1 MSKPS
6 QGKGTNSIVIK
17 WVISISIII
26 SIFNLI
32 LCNSFISKFDNA
44 DGTSSSSSSISN
56 LLKKPQKLSNSL
68 RAQNQNSNKEAIF
81 PYPDVSKDKSDKR
94 RVIEILE
101 SSGIIVDE
109 ILFQRLPTWHQVKSL
124 YYSYKIDDHPIIH
137 GTETCHQFQENVSPK
152 DRFIAP
158 SGLFNSGTNLLH
170 SLLTQ
175 YCTIPGHKKMNTTQT
190 ASDSIHAQEGFQSG
204 ILDKPPWNKHVPHE
218 IRTSQMFKMPIIDG
232 IEQSHVLPIYITKD
246 PWYWMQSMCRH
257 PYDARGFNIPSDPC
271 PTLIQQQNQR
281 GYLKASQI
289 PRKINVIFPNGK
301 GFKNILFDSLIDLWI
316 KWHEEYYQ
324 DHSIPQLFIR
334 YEDLLFFPE
343 QVLTTVCECGGG
355 KIINNENG
363 ISLME
368 ESVKLGVHPPPYT
381 GLREAIS
388 IYRSVDKDDENDP
401 RLQGLHDNEVQFVKS
416 KLQKSPLMERFGYVS
431 PK

>member
-1 MSKPS
+1 MRAISKPS
-6 QGKGTNSIVIK
+6 KGKGKSSIVIK

-32 LCNSFISKFDNA
+32 LCNSFISKFDNGG
-44 DGTSSSSSSISN
+44 GTRGSSISN
-56 LLKKPQKLSNSL
+56 LPKSRRKPSNAL
-68 RAQNQNSNKEAIF
+68 RAHNQNSSKEAN
-81 PYPDVSKDKSDKR
+81 VSTDKSDKR

-101 SSGIIVDE
+101 SSGIIADE
-109 ILFQRLPTWHQVKSL
+109 MLFQRLPTWHQVKSL
-124 YYSYKIDDHPIIH
+124 YYPNKTDHPIIH
-137 GTETCHQFQENVSPK
+137 GTETCHHFQQTVSPK

-175 YCTIPGHKKMNTTQT
+175 YCSIPGHDNKNITTTQA
-190 ASDSIHAQEGFQSG
+190 ASDSSNIQEGFQSG

-218 IRTSQMFKMPIIDG
+218 IRMSQMSKMPIIDG

-257 PYDARGFNIPSDPC
+257 PYDANGFKIPSDPC
-271 PTLIQQQNQR
+271 PTLIQNQN
-281 GYLKASQI
+281 YLKGNQT
-289 PRKINVIFPNGK
+289 PRKINVIFPDGK
-301 GFKNILFDSLIDLWI
+301 RFKNIVFASLIDLWI

-324 DHSIPQLFIR
+324 DGTIPQLFIR

-355 KIINNENG
+355 KIINDENG

-388 IYRSVDKDDENDP
+388 IYRSAVEKDDENDP
-401 RLQGLHDNEVQFVKS
+401 RLQGLHDDEIHFVKS
-416 KLQKSPLMERFGYVS
+416 KLQKSPLMQLFGYVS